1 MKNKNEQS
9 TASSLLRFAGPYKGR
24 YVLSI
29 CLSVLGVASGLVP
42 YYAAAQILIG
52 LIGTE
57 RNFSFYVFWGIIAV
71 VGYLAK
77 STFAILSTSISHTA
91 TFLVLRDIRK
101 QIVDKF
107 SRMPMGTLLNTPSG
121 QLKDTLVD
129 RVEGLETPLAHL
141 LPEMSANVLVP
152 VFIVIYLFVLDWRMA
167 LISLIT
173 IPVGMA
179 FMATILKTYPQQ
191 YEGSVKINQQMN
203 NAVVEYV
210 NGIEVIKAFNQSA
223 ASYGKYSDA
232 VRDNADYFYKWMKSC
247 QWAMSSYNAIC
258 PAVLITVLPAGVLFY
273 AAGSITAANL
283 ITIIILS
290 LGIVGPL
297 IAASNFADSLGMVG
311 TVVNEIAVLLDG
323 PELVRPTQPVTLNSQ
338 EIQLNDVSFSYNDDG
353 DNAIQHINLA
363 IKPGTVTALVGP
375 SGSGKST
382 ITKLIA
388 GFWDVGSGSITLGGK
403 DLRTIPQKQ
412 LADQIAYV
420 SQDNYLFDDTIREN
434 IRMGRLSASD
444 TEVEEAAKAA
454 GCDAFIRSL
463 ENGYDTNVGG
473 AGGHLSGG
481 ERQRI
486 AIARAMLKNAPIV
499 ILDEATAY
507 IDPENEAVVQEAVS
521 KLVAGKTLIIIAHRL
536 STITDSDQIVVMKD
550 GVISNIGTHDE
561 LLKTS
566 ELYTKGRCFDRRCIF
581 PLCCPPY
588 LDWILR

>member
-9 TASSLLRFAGPYKGR
+9 IASSLLRFAGPYKGR

-29 CLSVLGVASGLVP
+29 FLSVLGVASGLVP

-57 RNFSFYVFWGIIAV
+57 RNFSFYIFWGIIAV

-91 TFLVLRDIRK
+91 TFLALRDIRK

-107 SRMPMGTLLNTPSG
+107 FRMPMGTLLNTPSG

-129 RVEGLETPLAHL
+129 RVEGLETTLAHL

-388 GFWDVGSGSITLGGK
+388 GFWDVGFGSITLGGK

-444 TEVEEAAKAA
+444 AEVEEAAKAA
-454 GCDAFIRSL
+454 GCDTFIRNL
-463 ENGYDTNVGG
+463 ESGYDTNVGG

-507 IDPENEAVVQEAVS
+507 IDPENEEVVQEAVS

-536 STITDSDQIVVMKD
+536 STITDSDQIVVMNNSC
-550 GVISNIGTHDE
+550 ISDIGTHDE
-561 LLKTS
+561 LLKKS
-566 ELYTKGRCFDRRCIF
+566 PLYKEMWQAHIGAKDGEKV
-581 PLCCPPY
+581 
-588 LDWILR
+588 

>member
-1 MKNKNEQS
+1 MENKKEQS
-9 TASSLLRFAGPYKGR
+9 TASSLLRFAGPYKGK
-24 YVLSI
+24 YILSI
-29 CLSVLGVASGLVP
+29 FLSVLGVASGLVP
-42 YYAAAQILIG
+42 YYAAAQMLIG
-52 LIGTE
+52 LIGDE
-57 RNFSFYVFWGIIAV
+57 REFSFYLMWGAV
-71 VGYLAK
+71 AAIGYIAK
-77 STFAILSTSISHTA
+77 SCFSILSTSVSHTA
-91 TFLVLRDIRK
+91 TFHALRDVRK
-101 QIVDKF
+101 QIVDKLN
-107 SRMPMGTLLNTPSG
+107 RMPMGTLLDTPSG
-121 QLKDTLVD
+121 QLKDILVD

-152 VFIVIYLFVLDWRMA
+152 IFIIVYLFVLDWRMA

-232 VRDNADYFYKWMKSC
+232 VRKNASYFYNWMKSC
-247 QWAMSSYNAIC
+247 QWAMASYNAIC

-297 IAASNFADSLGMVG
+297 IAASNFADSLGAVG
-311 TVVNEIAVLLDG
+311 TVVGEIATLLDG
-323 PELVRPTQPVTLNSQ
+323 PELVRPVEPVKLDGE
-338 EIQLNDVSFSYNDDG
+338 EICLHDVSFSYKENG
-353 DNAIQHINLA
+353 DNAISHINLS

-388 GFWDVGSGSITLGGK
+388 GFWDVGSGSITLDGK
-403 DLRTIPQKQ
+403 DLRKIPQKQ

-434 IRMGRLSASD
+434 IRMGRSSATD
-444 TEVEEAAKAA
+444 EEVEQAAKAA

-486 AIARAMLKNAPIV
+486 AIARAMLKDAPIV

-507 IDPENEAVVQEAVS
+507 IDPENEAIVQQAVS

-536 STITDSDQIVVMKD
+536 STITDSDNIVVMQD
-550 GVISNIGTHDE
+550 GQIFSMGTHEE
-561 LLKTS
+561 LLKKS
-566 ELYTKGRCFDRRCIF
+566 ALYKEMWQAHIGAKDGEKA
-581 PLCCPPY
+581 
-588 LDWILR
+588 

>member
-1 MKNKNEQS
+1 MENKNEQS

-42 YYAAAQILIG
+42 YYAAAQMLIG

-57 RNFSFYVFWGIIAV
+57 RNFSFYILWGIVAG

-91 TFLVLRDIRK
+91 TFLALRDIRK

-179 FMATILKTYPQQ
+179 FMAMILKTYPQQ
-191 YEGSVKINQQMN
+191 YEGSVKINQRMN

-223 ASYGKYSDA
+223 TSYGKYSDA

-247 QWAMSSYNAIC
+247 QWAMASYNAIC

-273 AAGSITAANL
+273 AGGSITAANL

-338 EIQLNDVSFSYNDDG
+338 EIQLNDVSFSYNADG
-353 DNAIQHINLA
+353 DNALQHINLT
-363 IKPGTVTALVGP
+363 IEPGTVTALVGP

-388 GFWDVGSGSITLGGK
+388 GFWDVGAGSITLDGK
-403 DLRTIPQKQ
+403 DLRTISQKQ

-444 TEVEEAAKAA
+444 AEVEEAAKAA
-454 GCDAFIRSL
+454 GCDTFIRSL

-507 IDPENEAVVQEAVS
+507 IDPENEAVVQQAVS

-550 GVISNIGTHDE
+550 GSISDIGTHEE
-561 LLKTS
+561 LLNRS
-566 ELYTKGRCFDRRCIF
+566 ALYKEMWQAHIGVKDGEKV
-581 PLCCPPY
+581 
-588 LDWILR
+588 

>member
-1 MKNKNEQS
+1 MENKNEQS

-24 YVLSI
+24 YALSI

-42 YYAAAQILIG
+42 YYAAAQMLIG

-57 RNFSFYVFWGIIAV
+57 RSFSFYIFWGTVAA

-77 STFAILSTSISHTA
+77 STFAILSTSVSHTA
-91 TFLVLRDIRK
+91 TFLALRDIRK

-152 VFIVIYLFVLDWRMA
+152 VFIVVYLFVLDWRMA

-173 IPVGMA
+173 IPVGMV

-191 YEGSVKINQQMN
+191 YEGSVKINQRMN

-232 VRDNADYFYKWMKSC
+232 VHENADYFYKWMKSC
-247 QWAMSSYNAIC
+247 QWAMASYNAIC

-273 AAGSITAANL
+273 AAGSITSANL

-311 TVVNEIAVLLDG
+311 TVVNEIAALLDG
-323 PELVRPTQPVTLNSQ
+323 PELVRPTQPVSLDSQ
-338 EIQLNDVSFSYNDDG
+338 EIRLNDVSFSYNNDG
-353 DNAIQHINLA
+353 DNAIQHIDLT

-388 GFWDVGSGSITLGGK
+388 GFWDVGAGSITLGGK

-420 SQDNYLFDDTIREN
+420 SQDNYLFDDSIREN

-444 TEVEEAAKAA
+444 AEVEEVAKAA
-454 GCDAFIRSL
+454 GCDAFIRRL

-486 AIARAMLKNAPIV
+486 AIARAMLKNAPII

-507 IDPENEAVVQEAVS
+507 IDPENEAVVQQAVS

-550 GVISNIGTHDE
+550 GSISGIGTHDE

-566 ELYTKGRCFDRRCIF
+566 ELYREMWQAHIGAKDGEKV
-581 PLCCPPY
+581 
-588 LDWILR
+588 

>member
-1 MKNKNEQS
+1 MENKNEQS

-24 YVLSI
+24 YALSI

-42 YYAAAQILIG
+42 YYAAAQMLIG

-57 RNFSFYVFWGIIAV
+57 RSFSFYIFWGTVAA

-77 STFAILSTSISHTA
+77 STFAILSTSVSHTA
-91 TFLVLRDIRK
+91 TFLALRDIRK

-152 VFIVIYLFVLDWRMA
+152 VFIVVYLFVLDWRMA

-173 IPVGMA
+173 IPVGMV

-191 YEGSVKINQQMN
+191 YEGSVKINQRMN

-232 VRDNADYFYKWMKSC
+232 VHENADYFYKWMKSC
-247 QWAMSSYNAIC
+247 QWAMASYNAIC

-273 AAGSITAANL
+273 AAGSITSANL

-311 TVVNEIAVLLDG
+311 TVVNEIAALLDG
-323 PELVRPTQPVTLNSQ
+323 PELVRPTQPVSLDSQ
-338 EIQLNDVSFSYNDDG
+338 EIRLNDVSFSYNNDG
-353 DNAIQHINLA
+353 DNAIQHIDLT

-388 GFWDVGSGSITLGGK
+388 GFWDVGAGSITLGGK

-444 TEVEEAAKAA
+444 AEVEEVAKAA
-454 GCDAFIRSL
+454 GCDAFIRRL

-486 AIARAMLKNAPIV
+486 AIARAMLKNAPII

-507 IDPENEAVVQEAVS
+507 IDPENEAVVQQAVS
-521 KLVAGKTLIIIAHRL
+521 KLVAGKTLIIIAHCL

-550 GVISNIGTHDE
+550 GSISGIGTHDE

-566 ELYTKGRCFDRRCIF
+566 ELYREMWQAHIGAKDGEKV
-581 PLCCPPY
+581 
-588 LDWILR
+588 

>member
-42 YYAAAQILIG
+42 YYAAAKILIG

-57 RNFSFYVFWGIIAV
+57 RNFSFYIFWGIIAV

-91 TFLVLRDIRK
+91 TFLALRDIRK

-473 AGGHLSGG
+473 AGGDLSGG

-536 STITDSDQIVVMKD
+536 STITDSVQIVVMKD

-566 ELYTKGRCFDRRCIF
+566 ELYREMWQAHIGAKDGEKV
-581 PLCCPPY
+581 
-588 LDWILR
+588 

>member
-57 RNFSFYVFWGIIAV
+57 RNFSFYIFWGIIAV

-91 TFLVLRDIRK
+91 TFLALRDIRK

-107 SRMPMGTLLNTPSG
+107 FRMPMGTLLNTPSG

-338 EIQLNDVSFSYNDDG
+338 EIQLNNVSFSYNDDG

-388 GFWDVGSGSITLGGK
+388 GFWDVGCGSITLGGK

-444 TEVEEAAKAA
+444 TGVEEAAKAA

-499 ILDEATAY
+499 IFDEATANV
-507 IDPENEAVVQEAVS
+507 DPENEDRLQTAIEELT
-521 KLVAGKTLIIIAHRL
+521 KDKTIIMIAHRL
-536 STITDSDQIVVMKD
+536 KTVRNADQIIVVSGGHIVQQGKHD
-550 GVISNIGTHDE
+550 DLIKQKGIYADFINGRKQAIGWK
-561 LLKTS
+561 L
-566 ELYTKGRCFDRRCIF
+566 GANN
-581 PLCCPPY
+581 
-588 LDWILR
+588 

>member
-1 MKNKNEQS
+1 MENKNEQS
-9 TASSLLRFAGPYKGR
+9 TVSSLLRFAGPYKGR
-24 YVLSI
+24 YALSI

-42 YYAAAQILIG
+42 YYAAAQMLIG
-52 LIGTE
+52 LIGSE
-57 RNFSFYVFWGIIAV
+57 RDFSFYILWGIVAV

-77 STFAILSTSISHTA
+77 STFAILSTSVSHTA
-91 TFLVLRDIRK
+91 TFLALRDIRK
-101 QIVDKF
+101 QIVDKL

-121 QLKDTLVD
+121 QIKDTLVD

-179 FMATILKTYPQQ
+179 FMATILKSYPQQ
-191 YEGSVKINQQMN
+191 YEGSVKINQRMN

-247 QWAMSSYNAIC
+247 QWAMASYNAIC

-311 TVVNEIAVLLDG
+311 TVVNEITALLDG
-323 PELVRPTQPVTLNSQ
+323 PELVRPTQIVPLHSQ

-353 DNAIQHINLA
+353 DNAIKHINLI

-388 GFWDVGSGSITLGGK
+388 GFWDVGSGSITLDGK

-434 IRMGRLSASD
+434 IRMGRLSSSD

-507 IDPENEAVVQEAVS
+507 IDPENEAIVQQAVS

-536 STITDSDQIVVMKD
+536 STITDSDTIVVMKD
-550 GVISNIGTHDE
+550 GCISDMGTHDE
-561 LLKTS
+561 LLKKS
-566 ELYTKGRCFDRRCIF
+566 PLYKEMWQAHIGAKDG
-581 PLCCPPY
+581 
-588 LDWILR
+588 DKV

>member
-1 MKNKNEQS
+1 MENKNEQS

-24 YVLSI
+24 YALSI

-42 YYAAAQILIG
+42 YYAAAQMLIG

-57 RNFSFYVFWGIIAV
+57 RSFSFYIFWGTVAA

-77 STFAILSTSISHTA
+77 STFAILSTSVSHTA
-91 TFLVLRDIRK
+91 TFLALRDIRK

-152 VFIVIYLFVLDWRMA
+152 VFIVVYLFVLDWRMA

-191 YEGSVKINQQMN
+191 YEGSVKINQRMN

-232 VRDNADYFYKWMKSC
+232 VRENADYFYKWMKSC
-247 QWAMSSYNAIC
+247 QWAMASYNAIC

-273 AAGSITAANL
+273 TAGSITSANL

-311 TVVNEIAVLLDG
+311 TVVNEIGALLDG
-323 PELVRPTQPVTLNSQ
+323 PELVRPTQPVSLDSQ
-338 EIQLNDVSFSYNDDG
+338 EIRLNDVSFSYNNDG
-353 DNAIQHINLA
+353 DNAIQHIDLT

-388 GFWDVGSGSITLGGK
+388 GFWDVGAGSITLGGK

-444 TEVEEAAKAA
+444 AEVEEVAKAA
-454 GCDAFIRSL
+454 GCDAFIRRL

-486 AIARAMLKNAPIV
+486 AIARAMLKNAPII

-507 IDPENEAVVQEAVS
+507 IDPENEAVVQQAVS

-550 GVISNIGTHDE
+550 GSISGIGTHDE

-566 ELYTKGRCFDRRCIF
+566 ELYREMWQAHIGAKDGEKV
-581 PLCCPPY
+581 
-588 LDWILR
+588 

>member
-1 MKNKNEQS
+1 MENQYEQS

-24 YVLSI
+24 YALSI

-42 YYAAAQILIG
+42 YYAAAQMLIG

-57 RNFSFYVFWGIIAV
+57 RSFSFYIFWGTVAA

-77 STFAILSTSISHTA
+77 STFAILSTSVSHTA
-91 TFLVLRDIRK
+91 TFLALRDIRK

-152 VFIVIYLFVLDWRMA
+152 VFIVVYLFVLDWRMA

-191 YEGSVKINQQMN
+191 YEGSVKINQRMN

-232 VRDNADYFYKWMKSC
+232 VHENADYFYKWMKSC
-247 QWAMSSYNAIC
+247 QWAMASYNAIC

-273 AAGSITAANL
+273 AAGSITSANL

-311 TVVNEIAVLLDG
+311 TVVNEIAALLDG
-323 PELVRPTQPVTLNSQ
+323 PELVRPTQPVSLDSQ
-338 EIQLNDVSFSYNDDG
+338 EIRLNDVSFSYNNDG
-353 DNAIQHINLA
+353 DNAIQHIDLT

-388 GFWDVGSGSITLGGK
+388 GFWDVGAGSITLGGK

-444 TEVEEAAKAA
+444 AEVEEVAKAA
-454 GCDAFIRSL
+454 GCDAFIRRL

-486 AIARAMLKNAPIV
+486 AIARAMLKNAPII

-507 IDPENEAVVQEAVS
+507 IDPENEAVVQQAVS

-550 GVISNIGTHDE
+550 GSISGIGTHDE

-566 ELYTKGRCFDRRCIF
+566 ELYREMWQAHIGAKDGEKV
-581 PLCCPPY
+581 
-588 LDWILR
+588 

>member
-1 MKNKNEQS
+1 MNNKNEQS
-9 TASSLLRFAGPYKGR
+9 AASRLLHFAGPYKGR
-24 YVLSI
+24 YALSI
-29 CLSVLGVASGLVP
+29 LLSVLGVAFGLVP
-42 YYAAAQILIG
+42 YYAAAQMLIG
-52 LIGTE
+52 LIGSE
-57 RNFSFYVFWGIIAV
+57 RNFSFYILWGIVAA

-77 STFAILSTSISHTA
+77 STFAILSTSVSHTA
-91 TFLVLRDIRK
+91 TFLTLRDVRK
-101 QIVDKF
+101 QIIDKF
-107 SRMPMGTLLNTPSG
+107 SRMPLGTLLNTPSG
-121 QLKDTLVD
+121 QLKDIVVD

-152 VFIVIYLFVLDWRMA
+152 IFIIVYLFVLDWRMA

-179 FMATILKTYPQQ
+179 FMATILKSYAQQ
-191 YEGSVKINQQMN
+191 YEGSVKINQRMN
-203 NAVVEYV
+203 SAVVEYI

-232 VRDNADYFYKWMKSC
+232 VRYNADYFYKWMKSC
-247 QWAMSSYNAIC
+247 QWSMAAYNAIC
-258 PAVLITVLPAGVLFY
+258 PAVLITVLPAGAMFY

-311 TVVNEIAVLLDG
+311 TVVNEIAVLLDA
-323 PELVRPTQPVTLNSQ
+323 PELERPTQPVVLNSQ
-338 EIQLNDVSFSYNDDG
+338 DIRLNDVSFSYKGDG
-353 DNAIQHINLA
+353 DNAIKHINLA
-363 IKPGTVTALVGP
+363 IKSGTVTALVGP

-388 GFWDVGSGSITLGGK
+388 GFWDVGSGSITLDGK
-403 DLRTIPQKQ
+403 DLRTIPQEQ
-412 LADQIAYV
+412 LAEQIAYV

-444 TEVEEAAKAA
+444 AEVEKVAKAA

-463 ENGYDTNVGG
+463 ENGYDTKVGG

-507 IDPENEAVVQEAVS
+507 IDPENEAIVQRAVS
-521 KLVAGKTLIIIAHRL
+521 ELVAGKTLIIIAHRL
-536 STITDSDQIVVMKD
+536 STITDSDTIVVMKD
-550 GVISNIGTHDE
+550 GCISDTGTHDE
-561 LLKTS
+561 LLQKST
-566 ELYTKGRCFDRRCIF
+566 LYKEMWQAHIGAKDGEKIC
-581 PLCCPPY
+581 
-588 LDWILR
+588 

>member
-1 MKNKNEQS
+1 MENKKEQS
-9 TASSLLRFAGPYKGR
+9 TASSLLRFAGPYKGK
-24 YVLSI
+24 YILSI
-29 CLSVLGVASGLVP
+29 FLSVLGVASGLVP
-42 YYAAAQILIG
+42 YYAAAQMLIG
-52 LIGTE
+52 LIGDE
-57 RNFSFYVFWGIIAV
+57 REFSFYLMWGAV
-71 VGYLAK
+71 AAIGYIAK
-77 STFAILSTSISHTA
+77 SCFSILSTSVSHTA
-91 TFLVLRDIRK
+91 TFHALRDVRK
-101 QIVDKF
+101 QIVDKLN
-107 SRMPMGTLLNTPSG
+107 RMPMGTLLDTPSG
-121 QLKDTLVD
+121 QLKDILVD

-152 VFIVIYLFVLDWRMA
+152 IFIIVYLFVLDWRMA

-232 VRDNADYFYKWMKSC
+232 VRKNASYFYNWMKSC
-247 QWAMSSYNAIC
+247 QWAMASYNAIC

-297 IAASNFADSLGMVG
+297 IAASNFADSLGAVG
-311 TVVNEIAVLLDG
+311 TVVGEIATLLDG
-323 PELVRPTQPVTLNSQ
+323 PELVRPVEPVKLDGE
-338 EIQLNDVSFSYNDDG
+338 EICLHDVSFSYKENG
-353 DNAIQHINLA
+353 DNAISHINLSM
-363 IKPGTVTALVGP
+363 KPGTVTALVGP

-388 GFWDVGSGSITLGGK
+388 GFWDVGSGSITLDGK
-403 DLRTIPQKQ
+403 DLRKIPQKQ

-434 IRMGRLSASD
+434 IRMGRSSATD
-444 TEVEEAAKAA
+444 EEVEQAAKAA

-486 AIARAMLKNAPIV
+486 AIARAMLKDAPIV

-507 IDPENEAVVQEAVS
+507 IDPENEAIVQQAVS

-536 STITDSDQIVVMKD
+536 STITDSDNIVVMQD
-550 GVISNIGTHDE
+550 GQIFSMGTHEE
-561 LLKTS
+561 LLKKS
-566 ELYTKGRCFDRRCIF
+566 ALYKEMWQAHIGAKDGEKA
-581 PLCCPPY
+581 
-588 LDWILR
+588 

>member
-1 MKNKNEQS
+1 MENKNEQS

-24 YVLSI
+24 YALSI

-42 YYAAAQILIG
+42 YYAAAQMLIG

-57 RNFSFYVFWGIIAV
+57 RSFSFYIFWGIVAA

-77 STFAILSTSISHTA
+77 STFAILSTSVSHTA
-91 TFLVLRDIRK
+91 TFLALRDIRK

-152 VFIVIYLFVLDWRMA
+152 VFIVVYLFVLDWRMA

-191 YEGSVKINQQMN
+191 YEGSVKINQRMN

-232 VRDNADYFYKWMKSC
+232 VHENADYFYKWMKSC
-247 QWAMSSYNAIC
+247 QWAMASYNAIC

-273 AAGSITAANL
+273 AAGSITSANL

-311 TVVNEIAVLLDG
+311 TVVNEIAALLDG
-323 PELVRPTQPVTLNSQ
+323 PELVRPTQPVSLDSQ
-338 EIQLNDVSFSYNDDG
+338 EIRLNDVSFSYNNDG
-353 DNAIQHINLA
+353 DNAIQHIDLT

-388 GFWDVGSGSITLGGK
+388 GFWDVGAGSITLGGK

-444 TEVEEAAKAA
+444 AEVEEVAKAA
-454 GCDAFIRSL
+454 GCDAFIRRL

-486 AIARAMLKNAPIV
+486 AIARAMLKNAPII

-507 IDPENEAVVQEAVS
+507 IDPENEAVVQQAVS

-536 STITDSDQIVVMKD
+536 STIADSDQIVVMKD
-550 GVISNIGTHDE
+550 GSISGIGTHDE

-566 ELYTKGRCFDRRCIF
+566 ELYREMWQAHIGAKDGEKV
-581 PLCCPPY
+581 
-588 LDWILR
+588 

>member
-1 MKNKNEQS
+1 MENKNEQS

-24 YVLSI
+24 YILSI
-29 CLSVLGVASGLVP
+29 FLSVLGVASGLVP
-42 YYAAAQILIG
+42 YYAAAQMLIG

-57 RNFSFYVFWGIIAV
+57 RDFSFYILWGIVAMV
-71 VGYLAK
+71 SYLAK
-77 STFAILSTSISHTA
+77 STFAILSTSVSHTA
-91 TFLVLRDIRK
+91 TFLALRDIRK
-101 QIVDKF
+101 QIVDKL

-152 VFIVIYLFVLDWRMA
+152 IFIVIYLFVLDWRMA

-191 YEGSVKINQQMN
+191 YEGSVKINQRMN

-232 VRDNADYFYKWMKSC
+232 VRDNADYFYKWMKSR
-247 QWAMSSYNAIC
+247 QWAMASYNAIC

-273 AAGSITAANL
+273 ATGSITAANL

-311 TVVNEIAVLLDG
+311 TVVNEIAALLDG
-323 PELVRPTQPVTLNSQ
+323 PELVRPTQIVPLHSQ
-338 EIQLNDVSFSYNDDG
+338 EIRLNDVSFSYNDDG
-353 DNAIQHINLA
+353 DNAIKHINLI

-388 GFWDVGSGSITLGGK
+388 GFWDVGSGSITLDGK

-412 LADQIAYV
+412 LSDQIAYV

-444 TEVEEAAKAA
+444 AEVEAAAKAA

-463 ENGYDTNVGG
+463 ENGYNTNVGG

-507 IDPENEAVVQEAVS
+507 IDPENEAVVQRAVA
-521 KLVAGKTLIIIAHRL
+521 KLVEGKTVIVIAHRL
-536 STITDSDQIVVMKD
+536 STITGADQIVVVKD
-550 GVISNIGTHDE
+550 GSIEAQGRHED
-561 LLKTS
+561 LLRHCP
-566 ELYTKGRCFDRRCIF
+566 LYADLWQAHMGAKEGETV
-581 PLCCPPY
+581 
-588 LDWILR
+588 

>member
-9 TASSLLRFAGPYKGR
+9 IASSLLRFAGPYKGR

-29 CLSVLGVASGLVP
+29 FLSVLGVASGLVP

-57 RNFSFYVFWGIIAV
+57 RNFSFYIFWGIIAV

-91 TFLVLRDIRK
+91 TFLALRDIRK

-107 SRMPMGTLLNTPSG
+107 FRMPMGTLLNTPSG

-129 RVEGLETPLAHL
+129 RVEGLETTLAHL

-388 GFWDVGSGSITLGGK
+388 GFWDVGFGSITLGGK

-444 TEVEEAAKAA
+444 AEVEEAAKAA
-454 GCDAFIRSL
+454 GCDTFIRNL

-507 IDPENEAVVQEAVS
+507 IDPENEEVVQEAVS

-536 STITDSDQIVVMKD
+536 STITDSDQIVVMNNSC
-550 GVISNIGTHDE
+550 ISDIGTHDE
-561 LLKTS
+561 LLKKS
-566 ELYTKGRCFDRRCIF
+566 PLYKEMWQAHIGAKDGEKV
-581 PLCCPPY
+581 
-588 LDWILR
+588 

>member
-57 RNFSFYVFWGIIAV
+57 RNFSFYIFWGIIAV

-499 ILDEATAY
+499 IFDEATANV
-507 IDPENEAVVQEAVS
+507 DPENEDRLQTAIEELT
-521 KLVAGKTLIIIAHRL
+521 KDKTIIMIAHRL
-536 STITDSDQIVVMKD
+536 KTVRNADQILVVSGGHIVQQGKHD
-550 GVISNIGTHDE
+550 DLIKQKGIYADFINGRKQAIGWK
-561 LLKTS
+561 L
-566 ELYTKGRCFDRRCIF
+566 GANN
-581 PLCCPPY
+581 
-588 LDWILR
+588 

>member
-1 MKNKNEQS
+1 MENKNEQS
-9 TASSLLRFAGPYKGR
+9 TDSSLLRFAGPYKGR
-24 YVLSI
+24 YALSI

-42 YYAAAQILIG
+42 YYAAAQMLIG

-57 RNFSFYVFWGIIAV
+57 RSFSFYIFWGTVAA

-77 STFAILSTSISHTA
+77 STFAILSTSVSHTA
-91 TFLVLRDIRK
+91 TFLALRDIRK

-152 VFIVIYLFVLDWRMA
+152 VFIVVYLFVLDWRMA

-173 IPVGMA
+173 IPVGMV

-191 YEGSVKINQQMN
+191 YEGSVKINQRMN

-232 VRDNADYFYKWMKSC
+232 VHENADYFYKWMKSC
-247 QWAMSSYNAIC
+247 QWAMASYNAIC

-273 AAGSITAANL
+273 AAGSITSANL

-311 TVVNEIAVLLDG
+311 TVVNEIAALLDG
-323 PELVRPTQPVTLNSQ
+323 PELVRPTQPVSLDSQ
-338 EIQLNDVSFSYNDDG
+338 EIRLNDVSFSYNNDG
-353 DNAIQHINLA
+353 DNAIQHIDLT

-388 GFWDVGSGSITLGGK
+388 GFWDVGAGSITLGGK

-444 TEVEEAAKAA
+444 AEVEEVAKAA
-454 GCDAFIRSL
+454 GCDAFIRRL

-486 AIARAMLKNAPIV
+486 AIARAMLKNAPII

-507 IDPENEAVVQEAVS
+507 IDPENEAVVQQAVS

-550 GVISNIGTHDE
+550 GSISGIGTHDE

-566 ELYTKGRCFDRRCIF
+566 ELYREMWQAHIGAKDGEKV
-581 PLCCPPY
+581 
-588 LDWILR
+588 

>member
-57 RNFSFYVFWGIIAV
+57 RNFSFYIFWGIIAV

-91 TFLVLRDIRK
+91 TFLALRDIRK

-273 AAGSITAANL
+273 AAGSIAAANL

-353 DNAIQHINLA
+353 DNAIKHINLA

-566 ELYTKGRCFDRRCIF
+566 ELYREMWQAHIGAKDGEKV
-581 PLCCPPY
+581 
-588 LDWILR
+588 

>member
-1 MKNKNEQS
+1 MENKNEQS

-24 YVLSI
+24 YALSI

-42 YYAAAQILIG
+42 YYAAAQMLIG

-57 RNFSFYVFWGIIAV
+57 RSFSFYIFWGTVAA

-77 STFAILSTSISHTA
+77 STFAILSTSVSHTA
-91 TFLVLRDIRK
+91 TFLALRDIRK

-152 VFIVIYLFVLDWRMA
+152 VFIVVYLFVLDWRMA

-191 YEGSVKINQQMN
+191 YEGSVKINQRMN

-232 VRDNADYFYKWMKSC
+232 VHENADYFYKWMKSC
-247 QWAMSSYNAIC
+247 QWAMASYNAIC

-273 AAGSITAANL
+273 AAGSITSANL

-311 TVVNEIAVLLDG
+311 TVVNEIAALLDG
-323 PELVRPTQPVTLNSQ
+323 PELVRPTQPVSLDSQ
-338 EIQLNDVSFSYNDDG
+338 EIRLNDVSFSYNNDG
-353 DNAIQHINLA
+353 DNAIQHIDLT

-388 GFWDVGSGSITLGGK
+388 GFWDVGAGSITLGGK

-444 TEVEEAAKAA
+444 AEVEEVAKAA
-454 GCDAFIRSL
+454 GCDAFIRRL

-486 AIARAMLKNAPIV
+486 AIARAMLKNAPII

-507 IDPENEAVVQEAVS
+507 IDPENEAVVQQAVS

-550 GVISNIGTHDE
+550 GSISGIGTHDE

-566 ELYTKGRCFDRRCIF
+566 ELYREMWQAHIGAKDGEKV
-581 PLCCPPY
+581 
-588 LDWILR
+588 

>member
-1 MKNKNEQS
+1 MENKNEQS

-24 YVLSI
+24 YALSI

-42 YYAAAQILIG
+42 YYAAAQMLIG

-57 RNFSFYVFWGIIAV
+57 RSFSFYIFWGTVAA

-77 STFAILSTSISHTA
+77 STFAILSTSVSHTA
-91 TFLVLRDIRK
+91 TFLALRDIRK

-152 VFIVIYLFVLDWRMA
+152 VFIVVYLFVLDWRMA

-173 IPVGMA
+173 IPVGMV

-191 YEGSVKINQQMN
+191 YEGSVKINQRMN

-232 VRDNADYFYKWMKSC
+232 VHENADYFYKWMKSC
-247 QWAMSSYNAIC
+247 QWAMASYNAIC

-273 AAGSITAANL
+273 AAGSITSANL

-311 TVVNEIAVLLDG
+311 TVVNEIAALLDG
-323 PELVRPTQPVTLNSQ
+323 HELVRPTQPVSLDSQ
-338 EIQLNDVSFSYNDDG
+338 EIRLNDVSFSYNNDG
-353 DNAIQHINLA
+353 DNAIQHIDLT

-388 GFWDVGSGSITLGGK
+388 GFWDVGAGSITLGGK

-444 TEVEEAAKAA
+444 AEVEEVAKAA
-454 GCDAFIRSL
+454 GCDAFIRRL

-486 AIARAMLKNAPIV
+486 AIARAMLKNAPII

-507 IDPENEAVVQEAVS
+507 IDPENEAVVQQAVS

-550 GVISNIGTHDE
+550 GSISGIGTHDE

-566 ELYTKGRCFDRRCIF
+566 ELYREMWQAHIGAKDGEKV
-581 PLCCPPY
+581 
-588 LDWILR
+588 

>member
-57 RNFSFYVFWGIIAV
+57 RNFSFYIFWGIIAV

-91 TFLVLRDIRK
+91 TFLALRDIRK

-223 ASYGKYSDA
+223 ASYGKYSNA

-323 PELVRPTQPVTLNSQ
+323 PELVRPTQPVTWNSQ

-566 ELYTKGRCFDRRCIF
+566 ELYREMWQAHIGAKDGEKV
-581 PLCCPPY
+581 
-588 LDWILR
+588 

>member
-57 RNFSFYVFWGIIAV
+57 RNFSFYIFWGIIAV

-91 TFLVLRDIRK
+91 TFLALRDIRK

-403 DLRTIPQKQ
+403 ELRTIPQKQ

-566 ELYTKGRCFDRRCIF
+566 ELYREMWQAHIGAKDGEKV
-581 PLCCPPY
+581 
-588 LDWILR
+588 

>member
-1 MKNKNEQS
+1 MENKNEQS

-24 YVLSI
+24 YALSI

-42 YYAAAQILIG
+42 YYAAAQMLIG

-57 RNFSFYVFWGIIAV
+57 RSFSFYIFWGTVAA

-77 STFAILSTSISHTA
+77 STFAILSTSVSHTA
-91 TFLVLRDIRK
+91 TFLALRDIRK

-152 VFIVIYLFVLDWRMA
+152 VFIVVYLFVLDWRMA

-173 IPVGMA
+173 IPVGMV

-191 YEGSVKINQQMN
+191 YEGSVKINQRMN

-232 VRDNADYFYKWMKSC
+232 VHENADYFYKWMKSC
-247 QWAMSSYNAIC
+247 QWAMASYNAIC

-273 AAGSITAANL
+273 AAGSITSANL

-297 IAASNFADSLGMVG
+297 IAASNFAVSLGMVG
-311 TVVNEIAVLLDG
+311 TVVNEIAALLDG
-323 PELVRPTQPVTLNSQ
+323 PELVRPTQPVSLDSQ
-338 EIQLNDVSFSYNDDG
+338 EIRLNDVSFSYNNDG
-353 DNAIQHINLA
+353 DNAIQHIDLT

-388 GFWDVGSGSITLGGK
+388 GFWDVGAGSITLGGK

-444 TEVEEAAKAA
+444 AEVEEVAKAA
-454 GCDAFIRSL
+454 GCDAFIRRL

-486 AIARAMLKNAPIV
+486 AIARAMLKNAPII

-507 IDPENEAVVQEAVS
+507 IDPENEAVVQQAVS

-550 GVISNIGTHDE
+550 GSISGIGTHDE

-566 ELYTKGRCFDRRCIF
+566 ELYREMWQAHIGAKDGEKV
-581 PLCCPPY
+581 
-588 LDWILR
+588 

>member
-9 TASSLLRFAGPYKGR
+9 TASSLLRFAGLYKGR

-57 RNFSFYVFWGIIAV
+57 RNFSFYIFWGIIAV

-91 TFLVLRDIRK
+91 TFLALRDIRK

-223 ASYGKYSDA
+223 ASYGKYSNA

-454 GCDAFIRSL
+454 GCDVFIRSL

-536 STITDSDQIVVMKD
+536 STITYSDQIVVMKD

-566 ELYTKGRCFDRRCIF
+566 ELYREMWQAHIGAKDGEKV
-581 PLCCPPY
+581 
-588 LDWILR
+588 

>member
-1 MKNKNEQS
+1 MENKNEQS

-24 YVLSI
+24 YALSI

-42 YYAAAQILIG
+42 YYAAAQMLIG

-57 RNFSFYVFWGIIAV
+57 RSFSFYIFWGTVAA

-77 STFAILSTSISHTA
+77 STFAILSTSVSHTA
-91 TFLVLRDIRK
+91 TFLALRDIRK

-152 VFIVIYLFVLDWRMA
+152 VFIVVYLFVLDWRMA

-179 FMATILKTYPQQ
+179 FMATILKSYPQQ
-191 YEGSVKINQQMN
+191 YEGSVKINQRMN

-232 VRDNADYFYKWMKSC
+232 VRENADYFYRWMKSC
-247 QWAMSSYNAIC
+247 QWAMASYNAIC

-273 AAGSITAANL
+273 AAGSITSANL

-311 TVVNEIAVLLDG
+311 TVVNEIAALLDG
-323 PELVRPTQPVTLNSQ
+323 PELVRPTQPVSLDSQ
-338 EIQLNDVSFSYNDDG
+338 EIRLNDVSFSYNNDG
-353 DNAIQHINLA
+353 DNAIQHIDLT

-388 GFWDVGSGSITLGGK
+388 GFWDVGAGSITLGGK

-444 TEVEEAAKAA
+444 AEVEEVAKAA
-454 GCDAFIRSL
+454 GCDAFIRRL

-486 AIARAMLKNAPIV
+486 AIARAMLKNAPII

-507 IDPENEAVVQEAVS
+507 IDPENEAVVQQAVS

-550 GVISNIGTHDE
+550 GSISGIGTHDE

-566 ELYTKGRCFDRRCIF
+566 ELYREMWQAHIGAKDGEKV
-581 PLCCPPY
+581 
-588 LDWILR
+588 

>member
-1 MKNKNEQS
+1 MENKNEQS

-24 YVLSI
+24 YALSI

-42 YYAAAQILIG
+42 YYAAAQMLIG

-57 RNFSFYVFWGIIAV
+57 RSFSFYIFWGTVAA

-77 STFAILSTSISHTA
+77 STFAILSTSVSHTA
-91 TFLVLRDIRK
+91 TFLALRDIRK

-152 VFIVIYLFVLDWRMA
+152 VFIVVYLFVLDWRMA

-173 IPVGMA
+173 IPVGMV

-191 YEGSVKINQQMN
+191 YEGSVKINQRMN

-232 VRDNADYFYKWMKSC
+232 VHENADYFYKWMKSC
-247 QWAMSSYNAIC
+247 QWAMASYNAIC

-273 AAGSITAANL
+273 AAGSITSANL

-311 TVVNEIAVLLDG
+311 TVVNEIAALLDG
-323 PELVRPTQPVTLNSQ
+323 PELVRPTQPVSLDS
-338 EIQLNDVSFSYNDDG
+338 LDDV
-353 DNAIQHINLA
+353 
-363 IKPGTVTALVGP
+363 
-375 SGSGKST
+375 
-382 ITKLIA
+382 
-388 GFWDVGSGSITLGGK
+388 
-403 DLRTIPQKQ
+403 
-412 LADQIAYV
+412 
-420 SQDNYLFDDTIREN
+420 
-434 IRMGRLSASD
+434 
-444 TEVEEAAKAA
+444 
-454 GCDAFIRSL
+454 CC
-463 ENGYDTNVGG
+463 
-473 AGGHLSGG
+473 
-481 ERQRI
+481 
-486 AIARAMLKNAPIV
+486 KN
-499 ILDEATAY
+499 
-507 IDPENEAVVQEAVS
+507 
-521 KLVAGKTLIIIAHRL
+521 
-536 STITDSDQIVVMKD
+536 
-550 GVISNIGTHDE
+550 
-561 LLKTS
+561 
-566 ELYTKGRCFDRRCIF
+566 RR
-581 PLCCPPY
+581 
-588 LDWILR
+588 

>member
-57 RNFSFYVFWGIIAV
+57 RNFSFYIFWGIIAV

-91 TFLVLRDIRK
+91 TFLALRDIRK
-101 QIVDKF
+101 QIIDKF

-223 ASYGKYSDA
+223 ASYGKYSNS

-454 GCDAFIRSL
+454 GCDVFIRSL

-473 AGGHLSGG
+473 AGGHLSGR

-566 ELYTKGRCFDRRCIF
+566 ELYREMWQAHIGAKDGEKV
-581 PLCCPPY
+581 
-588 LDWILR
+588 

>member
-42 YYAAAQILIG
+42 YYTAAQILIG

-57 RNFSFYVFWGIIAV
+57 RNFSFYIFWGIIAV

-91 TFLVLRDIRK
+91 TFLALRDIRK

-444 TEVEEAAKAA
+444 TGVEEAAKAA

-566 ELYTKGRCFDRRCIF
+566 ELYREMWQAHIGAKDGEKV
-581 PLCCPPY
+581 
-588 LDWILR
+588 

>member
-1 MKNKNEQS
+1 MENKNEQS

-24 YVLSI
+24 YALSI

-42 YYAAAQILIG
+42 YYAAAQMLIG

-57 RNFSFYVFWGIIAV
+57 RSFSFYIFWGIVAA

-77 STFAILSTSISHTA
+77 STFAILSTSVSHTA
-91 TFLVLRDIRK
+91 TFLALRDIRK

-152 VFIVIYLFVLDWRMA
+152 VFIVVYLFVLDWRMA

-173 IPVGMA
+173 IPVGMV

-191 YEGSVKINQQMN
+191 YEGSVKINQRMN

-232 VRDNADYFYKWMKSC
+232 VRENADYFYRWMKSC
-247 QWAMSSYNAIC
+247 QWAMASYNAIC

-273 AAGSITAANL
+273 AAGSITSANL

-311 TVVNEIAVLLDG
+311 TVVNEIAALLDG
-323 PELVRPTQPVTLNSQ
+323 PELVRPTQPVSLDSQ
-338 EIQLNDVSFSYNDDG
+338 EIRLNDVSFSYNNDG
-353 DNAIQHINLA
+353 DNAIQHIDLT

-388 GFWDVGSGSITLGGK
+388 GFWDVGAGSITLGGK

-444 TEVEEAAKAA
+444 AEVEEVAKAA
-454 GCDAFIRSL
+454 GCDAFIRRL

-486 AIARAMLKNAPIV
+486 AIARAMLKNAPII

-507 IDPENEAVVQEAVS
+507 IDPENEAVVQQAVS

-536 STITDSDQIVVMKD
+536 STIADSDQIVVMKD
-550 GVISNIGTHDE
+550 GSISGIGTHDE

-566 ELYTKGRCFDRRCIF
+566 ELYREMWQAHIGAKDGEKV
-581 PLCCPPY
+581 
-588 LDWILR
+588 

>member
-1 MKNKNEQS
+1 MENKNEQS

-24 YVLSI
+24 YALSI

-42 YYAAAQILIG
+42 YYAAAQMLIG

-57 RNFSFYVFWGIIAV
+57 RSFSFYIFWGTVAA

-77 STFAILSTSISHTA
+77 STFAILSTSVSHTA
-91 TFLVLRDIRK
+91 TFLALRDIRK

-129 RVEGLETPLAHL
+129 RVEGLEPPLAHL

-152 VFIVIYLFVLDWRMA
+152 VFIVVYLFVLDWRMA

-173 IPVGMA
+173 IPVGMV

-191 YEGSVKINQQMN
+191 YEGSVKINQRMN

-232 VRDNADYFYKWMKSC
+232 VHENADYFYKWMKSC
-247 QWAMSSYNAIC
+247 QWAMASYNAIC

-273 AAGSITAANL
+273 AAGSITSANL

-311 TVVNEIAVLLDG
+311 TVVNEIAALLDG
-323 PELVRPTQPVTLNSQ
+323 PELVRPTQPVSLDSQ
-338 EIQLNDVSFSYNDDG
+338 EIRLNDVSFSYNNDG
-353 DNAIQHINLA
+353 DNAIQHIDLT

-388 GFWDVGSGSITLGGK
+388 GFWDVGAGSITLGGK

-444 TEVEEAAKAA
+444 AEVEEVAKAA
-454 GCDAFIRSL
+454 GCDAFIRRL

-486 AIARAMLKNAPIV
+486 AIARAMLKNAPII

-507 IDPENEAVVQEAVS
+507 IDPENEAVVQQAVS

-536 STITDSDQIVVMKD
+536 LTITDSDQIVVMKD
-550 GVISNIGTHDE
+550 GSISGIGTHDE

-566 ELYTKGRCFDRRCIF
+566 ELYREMWQAHIGAKDGEKV
-581 PLCCPPY
+581 
-588 LDWILR
+588 

>member
-1 MKNKNEQS
+1 MENKNEQS
-9 TASSLLRFAGPYKGR
+9 TVSSLLRFAGPYKGR
-24 YVLSI
+24 YALSI

-42 YYAAAQILIG
+42 YYAAAQMLIG
-52 LIGTE
+52 LIGSE
-57 RNFSFYVFWGIIAV
+57 RDFSFYILWGIVAV

-77 STFAILSTSISHTA
+77 STFAILSTSVSHTA
-91 TFLVLRDIRK
+91 TFLALRDIRK

-152 VFIVIYLFVLDWRMA
+152 VFIVVYLFVLDWRMA

-173 IPVGMA
+173 IPVGMV

-191 YEGSVKINQQMN
+191 YEGSVKINQRMN

-232 VRDNADYFYKWMKSC
+232 VHENADYFYKWMKSC
-247 QWAMSSYNAIC
+247 QWAMASYNAIC

-273 AAGSITAANL
+273 AAGSITSANL

-311 TVVNEIAVLLDG
+311 TVVNEIAALLDG
-323 PELVRPTQPVTLNSQ
+323 PELVRPTQPVSLDSQ
-338 EIQLNDVSFSYNDDG
+338 EIRLNDVSFSYNNDG
-353 DNAIQHINLA
+353 DNAIQHIDLT

-388 GFWDVGSGSITLGGK
+388 GFWDVGAGSITLGGK

-444 TEVEEAAKAA
+444 AEVEEVAKAA
-454 GCDAFIRSL
+454 GCDAFIRRL

-486 AIARAMLKNAPIV
+486 SIARAFLKNAPI
-499 ILDEATAY
+499 ILLDEATASL
-507 IDPENEAVVQEAVS
+507 DVENE
-521 KLVAGKTLIIIAHRL
+521 TLIQTALSRLIKDKTVLVIAHRMR
-536 STITDSDQIVVMKD
+536 TVAGADKIVVLSD
-550 GVISNIGTHDE
+550 GMVAEEGDPDT
-561 LLKTS
+561 LLRQDGI
-566 ELYTKGRCFDRRCIF
+566 YTRMVK
-581 PLCCPPY
+581 LQTESQNWT
-588 LDWILR
+588 LA

>member
-1 MKNKNEQS
+1 MENKNEQS

-24 YVLSI
+24 YALSI

-42 YYAAAQILIG
+42 YYAAAQMLIG

-57 RNFSFYVFWGIIAV
+57 RSFSFYIFWGIVAA

-77 STFAILSTSISHTA
+77 STFAILSTSVSHTA
-91 TFLVLRDIRK
+91 TFLALRDIRK

-152 VFIVIYLFVLDWRMA
+152 VFIVVYLFVLDWRMA

-191 YEGSVKINQQMN
+191 YEGSVKINQRMN

-232 VRDNADYFYKWMKSC
+232 VRENADYFYKWMKSC
-247 QWAMSSYNAIC
+247 QWAMASYNAIC

-273 AAGSITAANL
+273 VAGSITSANL

-311 TVVNEIAVLLDG
+311 TVVNEIAALLDG
-323 PELVRPTQPVTLNSQ
+323 PELVRPTQPVSLDSQ
-338 EIQLNDVSFSYNDDG
+338 EIRLNDVSFSYNNDG
-353 DNAIQHINLA
+353 DNAIQHIDLT
-363 IKPGTVTALVGP
+363 IKPGTVTALVEP

-388 GFWDVGSGSITLGGK
+388 GFWDVGAGSITLGGK

-444 TEVEEAAKAA
+444 AEVEEVAKAA
-454 GCDAFIRSL
+454 GCDAFIRRL

-486 AIARAMLKNAPIV
+486 AIARAMLKNAPII

-507 IDPENEAVVQEAVS
+507 IDPENEAVVQQAVS

-550 GVISNIGTHDE
+550 GSISGIGTHDE

-566 ELYTKGRCFDRRCIF
+566 ELYREMWQAHIGAKDGEKV
-581 PLCCPPY
+581 
-588 LDWILR
+588 

>member
-57 RNFSFYVFWGIIAV
+57 RNFSFYIFGGIIAV

-91 TFLVLRDIRK
+91 TFLALRDIRK

-566 ELYTKGRCFDRRCIF
+566 ELYREMWQAHIGAKDGEKV
-581 PLCCPPY
+581 
-588 LDWILR
+588 

>member
-29 CLSVLGVASGLVP
+29 FLSVLGVASGLVP

-57 RNFSFYVFWGIIAV
+57 RNFSFYIFWGIIAV

-91 TFLVLRDIRK
+91 TFLALRDIRK

-107 SRMPMGTLLNTPSG
+107 FRMPMGTLLNTPSG

-129 RVEGLETPLAHL
+129 RVEGLETTLAHL

-191 YEGSVKINQQMN
+191 YEGSIKINQQMN

-388 GFWDVGSGSITLGGK
+388 GFWDVGFGSITLGGK

-444 TEVEEAAKAA
+444 AEVEEAAKAA
-454 GCDAFIRSL
+454 GCDTFIRNL

-536 STITDSDQIVVMKD
+536 STITDSDQIVVMNNSC
-550 GVISNIGTHDE
+550 ISDIGTHDE
-561 LLKTS
+561 LLEKS
-566 ELYTKGRCFDRRCIF
+566 PLYKEMWQAHIGAKDGEKV
-581 PLCCPPY
+581 
-588 LDWILR
+588 

>member
-1 MKNKNEQS
+1 MENKNEQS
-9 TASSLLRFAGPYKGR
+9 TVSSLLRFAGPYKGR
-24 YVLSI
+24 YILSI

-42 YYAAAQILIG
+42 YYAAAQMLIG

-57 RNFSFYVFWGIIAV
+57 RNFSFYILWGIVAG

-77 STFAILSTSISHTA
+77 STFAILSTSVSHTA
-91 TFLVLRDIRK
+91 TFLALRDIRR

-152 VFIVIYLFVLDWRMA
+152 IFIVIYLFVLDWRMA

-191 YEGSVKINQQMN
+191 YEGSVKINQRMN
-203 NAVVEYV
+203 NAIVEYV

-247 QWAMSSYNAIC
+247 QWAMASYNAIC

-273 AAGSITAANL
+273 ATGSITAANL

-311 TVVNEIAVLLDG
+311 TVVNEIAILLDG

-338 EIQLNDVSFSYNDDG
+338 EIQLNDVSFSYNADG
-353 DNAIQHINLA
+353 NNAIQHINLT
-363 IKPGTVTALVGP
+363 IEPGTVTALVGP

-388 GFWDVGSGSITLGGK
+388 GFWDVGAGSITLDGK
-403 DLRTIPQKQ
+403 DLRTIPQNQ
-412 LADQIAYV
+412 LANQIAYV

-434 IRMGRLSASD
+434 IRMGRLSASNA
-444 TEVEEAAKAA
+444 EVEEAAKAA

-507 IDPENEAVVQEAVS
+507 IDPENEAIVQEAVS
-521 KLVAGKTLIIIAHRL
+521 KLVSGKTLIIIAHRL

-550 GVISNIGTHDE
+550 GAISDIGTHDE

-566 ELYTKGRCFDRRCIF
+566 ELYREMWQAHIGAKDGEKV
-581 PLCCPPY
+581 
-588 LDWILR
+588 